1 MNKNSSRRIGLKNI
15 QKIIEASKFK
25 QADLARIM
33 KTDKV
38 TMNRWVRDIREINLD
53 TMDRFI
59 EVFHILD
66 KGLKKIKTKD
76 LIDPNFKFQIRTIR
90 KIVIK

>member
-1 MNKNSSRRIGLKNI
+1 MSENSSRRIGLKNI

-38 TMNRWVRDIREINLD
+38 TMNRWVRDIRKINLD

-59 EVFHILD
+59 EAFHILD
-66 KGLKKIKTKD
+66 KGLKKIKTTD

>member
-1 MNKNSSRRIGLKNI
+1 MSKNISKDVVLKNI

-25 QADLARIM
+25 QADLARTM

-38 TMNRWVRDIREINLD
+38 TMNRWVRGIREINLD

-66 KGLKKIKTKD
+66 KGLKKIKAAN